1 MPVKPLYLSKSA
13 RLRTKLFW
21 QAIRSVRLGWLCTRM
36 EKPQTTDVPARNSA
50 VLSANPN
57 TVFVPA
63 TTKIGTTERK
73 TGAAPNTECF
83 LRTTGFPLTVPASTS
98 RGHTLCV
105 QSVKDITPALRRL
118 GRNDYGCATETVRQ
132 TSIRSPTSLP
142 WLWLLPPFCPALT
155 PTARL
160 NHSGDPLNGCS
171 CMALFARFSTG
182 LAFYAFFLFTES
194 SSLFLSSPLLF
205 RTCFAHLY
213 FSHKC
218 EL

>member
-1 MPVKPLYLSKSA
+1 MLD
-13 RLRTKLFW
+13 
-21 QAIRSVRLGWLCTRM
+21 WLCTRM
-36 EKPQTTDVPARNSA
+36 ARPPTIIVPGRNTAARSVNPKP
-50 VLSANPN
+50 AN
-57 TVFVPA
+57 VPA
-63 TTKIGTTERK
+63 TTRTRITGRK
-73 TGAAPNTECF
+73 TGAARNIKPF
-83 LRTTGFPLTVPASTS
+83 PMTTDFPLTVAASVS
-98 RGHTLCV
+98 REHTPCV
-105 QSVKDITPALRRL
+105 QSVKDTTPALRRL

-205 RTCFAHLY
+205 RTCFAHL
-213 FSHKC
+213 
-218 EL
+218 